1 MRIVCWQT
9 ILIKHHT
16 LFFSKTRKDVTNLS
30 SAAVVISALSVKIIQ
45 PNWLPDC
52 FMSVFFFC
60 VFEFLWEPWVRY
72 YLIVLWMFFTVYTV
86 EFEDE
91 DPELAAINI
100 KLNSPDRSLRAIQED
115 EEAAEEGEE
124 EEEEKEDRK
133 PDHARD
139 HGDEVFD
146 VVNNNQ
152 GLSEEELAILS
163 KLKFFPVFKFTW
175 DREAVGSSLT
185 GVTTLWSLSK
195 LHLS

>member
-1 MRIVCWQT
+1 
-9 ILIKHHT
+9 
-16 LFFSKTRKDVTNLS
+16 
-30 SAAVVISALSVKIIQ
+30 
-45 PNWLPDC
+45 
-52 FMSVFFFC
+52 
-60 VFEFLWEPWVRY
+60 
-72 YLIVLWMFFTVYTV
+72 MFFTVSTV

-163 KLKFFPVFKFTW
+163 KLMFFCVFLNLADT
-175 DREAVGSSLT
+175 
-185 GVTTLWSLSK
+185 
-195 LHLS
+195 

>member
-1 MRIVCWQT
+1 
-9 ILIKHHT
+9 
-16 LFFSKTRKDVTNLS
+16 
-30 SAAVVISALSVKIIQ
+30 
-45 PNWLPDC
+45 
-52 FMSVFFFC
+52 
-60 VFEFLWEPWVRY
+60 
-72 YLIVLWMFFTVYTV
+72 MFFTVYTV

-163 KLKFFPVFKFTW
+163 KLKFFPVFK
-175 DREAVGSSLT
+175 
-185 GVTTLWSLSK
+185 LS
-195 LHLS
+195 